1 MFFLYEGIVLTCF
14 PWQIFVEWDTSSWG
28 SPLAH
33 LFLHV
38 SPMCFSFFQKYN
50 YFFLVSIFHRPM
62 LHFRWFFGFTP
73 LHLMAPNGPNAGGAI
88 DWLWTL
94 RQQGGTHRPL
104 RWSLPSGSCI
114 SVAAVGGIGR
124 GSAPWEAL
132 GAFLG
137 TYGKCG
143 SKWCGYFFL
152 SGWVV
157 MYLYI
162 LPTYIVYGY
171 DHMIFLYFRYIYV
184 YTSTK
189 YRIQLWPWITCKLG
203 MWRKSNQHFVTNAW
217 GGKIPQ
223 HQFLCL

>member
-1 MFFLYEGIVLTCF
+1 
-14 PWQIFVEWDTSSWG
+14 
-28 SPLAH
+28 
-33 LFLHV
+33 
-38 SPMCFSFFQKYN
+38 MCFSFFKN
-50 YFFLVSIFHRPM
+50 ISPFF
-62 LHFRWFFGFTP
+62 FFGFYFSQTYVAFSSVFWFTL
-73 LHLMAPNGPNAGGAI
+73 LHLLDSPVGQNGWPNAGGAI
-88 DWLWTL
+88 DWLRTL

-114 SVAAVGGIGR
+114 SVAAVEGFGR
-124 GSAPWEAL
+124 ASRPREAL

-137 TYGKCG
+137 LY
-143 SKWCGYFFL
+143 WELRFEMVWLFLFL

-171 DHMIFLYFRYIYV
+171 DHMIIYTFDIIYI
-184 YTSTK
+184 YTSTN

-223 HQFLCL
+223 HQVLCL